1 MKRAAVLL
9 LLPLLLLSAVACNRE
24 PDVKIAV
31 VMKKYTIEPAEIRV
45 KKGQMVELTVSTADV
60 QHGFAVPGLGIKE
73 PVQRNRPAVIV
84 FEARQA
90 GTFPVACSIICGSG
104 HDDMQAKIIV
114 E

>member
-1 MKRAAVLL
+1 MKRVVLL
-9 LLPLLLLSAVACNRE
+9 AVVLCLGVAGCNKKQ
-24 PDVKIAV
+24 PDVRIQV
-31 VMKKYTIEPAEIRV
+31 VMKKYEIQPAEIRV

-60 QHGFAVPGLGIKE
+60 QHGFYVPDLGIKE

-84 FEARQA
+84 FEAKQA
-90 GTFPVACSIICGSG
+90 GTFPVRCNIICGPG